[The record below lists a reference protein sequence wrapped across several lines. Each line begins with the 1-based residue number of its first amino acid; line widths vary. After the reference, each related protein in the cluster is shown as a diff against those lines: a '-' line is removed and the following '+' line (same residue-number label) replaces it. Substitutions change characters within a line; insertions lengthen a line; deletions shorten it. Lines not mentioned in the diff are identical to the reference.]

1 MGVRYYYNSITI
13 SLSKGRFMIEEEHT
27 FISSILHVVAKEVD
41 PSQDLV
47 LESDQSIDD
56 LINEEKEK
64 NKKK

>member
-1 MGVRYYYNSITI
+1 
-13 SLSKGRFMIEEEHT
+13 MIEEEHT